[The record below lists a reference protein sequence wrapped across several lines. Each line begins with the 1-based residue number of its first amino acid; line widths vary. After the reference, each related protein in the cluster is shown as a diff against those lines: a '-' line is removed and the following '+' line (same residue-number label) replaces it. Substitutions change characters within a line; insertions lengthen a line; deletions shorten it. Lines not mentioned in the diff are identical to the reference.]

1 MEVNHSEK
9 TQPLSLRWKWGILLY
24 LSFSF
29 LSIVAVII
37 QHQLVIYDYRVN
49 HFRVHQENF
58 NHLLE
63 KFEDYEVEFNLDTF
77 HDKDSQVD
85 SYALETLRFLTDENT
100 IIRVYNP
107 KQQLVYQ
114 SKKMDLPLLSAMQEI
129 RPYDFQGKSYYIGQK
144 NLRRK
149 DTKALVGTVQ
159 YILLPETIHAFVK
172 DQESKNL
179 QLLLFLLVISA
190 LISYLITKYF
200 LQRLDYLNDIL
211 DLVEEENLSEM
222 RVKLPDH
229 NDEWSDLSLH
239 INRMLDKIDLYVR
252 NQKQFVEDVSHELRT
267 PVAIVEG
274 HLKILDRWGK
284 DDPQILE
291 ESISASLQEI
301 SRMKG
306 LVQEMLDLSRADHAN
321 VDYKDEVTEVLTTT
335 RQVFQNFKIIHED
348 FDFFMDIEKA
358 DDEINVRIFKNHF
371 EQVLI
376 ILLDNAVKYSKD
388 RKEIHLSLSQQLN
401 RVEIAVQDF
410 GEGMNEEDKNKVFE
424 RFYRV
429 DKARS
434 RNKGGNGLG
443 LSIAK
448 QLVEGYRGEI
458 RVESVLDHGSI
469 FYVNFPVVTE
479 SWMLRKTKKNK
490 ALMDYYQINQ
500 KNLQAQKELLA
511 QEPDNQENP

>member
-9 TQPLSLRWKWGILLY
+9 TQPLSLRWKWGMLLY

-63 KFEDYEVEFNLDTF
+63 KFEDYEVEFSLDTF

-129 RPYDFQGKSYYIGQK
+129 RPYDFRGKSYYIGQK